1 VKRKKKGIKV
11 NLGCLMTKQLREKRQ
26 ILLPINSEG
35 ISYKKKEAKNKG
47 NEKPKKPPFHI
58 LSP

>member
-26 ILLPINSEG
+26 ILLPINSEA
-35 ISYKKKEAKNKG
+35 ISQKKKRGQKQRKRKAK
-47 NEKPKKPPFHI
+47 ETPFHI

>member
-11 NLGCLMTKQLREKRQ
+11 NLDCLMTKQLRGKRQ

-35 ISYKKKEAKNKG
+35 ISHKKKGQKQRKRKAK
-47 NEKPKKPPFHI
+47 ETPFHI